1 MSRQVT
7 GTDTATSHPVSYDS
21 GYQAYSVSTL
31 DNAYASSSNT
41 SYAQL
46 NLTRNNGAV
55 TQIYYNFSFNIPS
68 GATITAISANEKCY
82 INTTNSSRITTRQIQ
97 LYANGSAKGTATTI
111 SNNQNVTSMTPGSV
125 SNWSV
130 SDVNNLKIRVYV
142 VRGSSNT
149 TSNYYVRF
157 YGADVTVTY
166 SYNYTLYTVTSSS
179 TVSGVT
185 ITPASEEYAGG
196 TDATLKIDGDI
207 TGATVTDNNTDVT
220 SSLVYH
226 QYTNPTYS
234 VGSVSGASYGFA
246 LSNGWYESQNK
257 GVNNSAALCRVT
269 IDSVVQCRVTFT
281 YINYAEATYDF
292 GIFSKADTALTLDYP
307 VSSSSGGDTTID
319 NGLYEKR
326 CNSSSDNSSSQQTL
340 QYTLSAGEHFIDVKF
355 GKDAATASNNDS
367 LRFQVEVTPLETI
380 PTGGYYIYKIAQI
393 DADHTVLVS
402 GGTTGDKIYIKL
414 GEPEDTQIYYK
425 YFSDADGGRYT
436 ADLSAFSNG
445 DTCKVMGE
453 LRGYVGSVATIND
466 TFTWSNSNQR
476 TYYVNGSSAYYYT
489 LTFDSSGYN
498 ISWQTQSSSA
508 LYGSLTIYK
517 VSGAGGWTLAKDI
530 YVKVSGAWKKVTK
543 TLKKT
548 NGAWVEQDDKSAMF
562 DPNAIYIN
570 GQ

>member
-21 GYQAYSVSTL
+21 GYQAYSVSDL

-68 GATITAISANEKCY
+68 GATIIAISANEKCY

-111 SNNQNVTSMTPGSV
+111 SNNQNVTAMTPGSV

-319 NGLYEKR
+319 NGLYQKR

-402 GGTTGDKIYIKL
+402 GGGTTGDKIYIKI
-414 GEPEDTQIYYK
+414 GEASETLVASK
-425 YFSDADGGRYT
+425 YFRDASTGT
-436 ADLSAFSNG
+436 FSLDLSSFSTG
-445 DTCKVMGE
+445 DTCHV
-453 LRGYVGSVATIND
+453 VGNLHDYTASINPVSIDD
-466 TFTWSNSNQR
+466 TFSWYSGIARVYNPNTWEYDITYNSNSIQITR
-476 TYYVNGSSAYYYT
+476 SPGAIYGT
-489 LTFDSSGYN
+489 
-498 ISWQTQSSSA
+498 IS
-508 LYGSLTIYK
+508 IYK
-517 VSGAGGWTLAKDI
+517 SDGGGGWTLAKDI
-530 YVKVSGAWKKVTK
+530 YVKVSGSWKKVTK

-548 NGAWVEQDDKSAMF
+548 NGSWAEQDDKSAMF